1 MTLKSWRLTKVEIV
15 VFFVFIAVCGF
26 ALVWASRKTKSEDD
40 LAHKQRVA
48 RRNKLLAPRDT
59 VMAHK
64 EEVWTSRRQ
73 HATVGVT
80 ATNRFVPKSETSDVP
95 EYDGFSRRDRHH
107 VRERTAQV
115 KEDHPEE
122 LLMTAIQIHSD
133 EERARNKAA
142 S

>member
-1 MTLKSWRLTKVEIV
+1 MEIV

-26 ALVWASRKTKSEDD
+26 ALVWASRKTKAETK
-40 LAHKQRVA
+40 LAHKQRLS
-48 RRNKLLAPRDT
+48 RNKDTAEKLLVPRDNL
-59 VMAHK
+59 MAHK
-64 EEVWTSRRQ
+64 DEVWQSRRH
-73 HATVGVT
+73 HATAGVVH
-80 ATNRFVPKSETSDVP
+80 TNQFVPKSEASGVP

-122 LLMTAIQIHSD
+122 LVMTAVQFHTD
-133 EERARNKAA
+133 EEKAPDEAA